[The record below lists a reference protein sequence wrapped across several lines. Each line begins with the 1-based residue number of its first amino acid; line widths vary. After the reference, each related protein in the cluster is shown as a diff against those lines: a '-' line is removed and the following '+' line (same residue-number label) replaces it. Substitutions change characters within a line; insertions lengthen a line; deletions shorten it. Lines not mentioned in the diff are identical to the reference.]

1 MSQPIPNNTNIRT
14 EEEWLNTF
22 NSTAKATRT
31 YMDTQENRR
40 KLLDL
45 ELDVKKAELAEK
57 KIDDK
62 EFRVDVAKM
71 AHPHNFLARWKLRIS
86 YRIEQHNNRKNDL
99 NKFKAGQK
107 TEREE
112 IKQNLDKAMKDQVD
126 MKENYVKSYKS
137 RNGAWFESA
146 KTHIQKYNENT
157 REARE
162 ENIQR
167 FDTIKDMIDQKKRED
182 AESIKEE
189 AERLPTQD
197 EIDAE
202 YYAGYKAPEA
212 PQANEPIPE
221 RRQLDLSIARIEK
234 QIKPQQPISAQQP
247 AKDDPSKQERS
258 IDPLSK
264 D

>member
-45 ELDVKKAELAEK
+45 ELEVKKAELAQK
-57 KIDDK
+57 KVDDK
-62 EFRVDVAKM
+62 EHRISVSKM
-71 AHPHNFLARWKLRIS
+71 YHPHNFLARWGRQIRMRIT
-86 YRIEQHNNRKNDL
+86 QHNDRKEIL
-99 NKFKAGQK
+99 NKFKANQK
-107 TEREE
+107 SEREE

-137 RNGAWFESA
+137 RTGDWFESA

-167 FDTIKDMIDQKKRED
+167 FDTIKDMVDEKKR
-182 AESIKEE
+182 KE
-189 AERLPTQD
+189 AEDID
-197 EIDAE
+197 ELDAE
-202 YYAGYKAPEA
+202 YYEGYEAPEA
-212 PQANEPIPE
+212 PQAKEPIPE
-221 RRQLDLSIARIEK
+221 RRQLDLSIAHIEK
-234 QIKPQQPISAQQP
+234 QIKPQQPISTQQP
-247 AKDDPSKQERS
+247 TKNAPSRQEIS
-258 IDPLSK
+258 AEPLSK